1 MITKKLKDE
10 IYAWDPNAFKGKGYW
25 FVLGTKGGLGRAASK
40 NQSVL
45 LGKPPLGDTIPE
57 SPDVYEEDTE
67 KKAKEEAAKKAKT
80 EAIKKFKKE
89 SVKNIKEEVEEPI
102 RGTGRSIEYRKKDR
116 EYADAEDVRRTVLT
130 RLIAQKMISGESLG
144 KSIKG
149 SISEKTKATLTG
161 IREKFDFKKNF
172 DSLNIAKA
180 LGGNLGAT
188 ILGRATGRSTEDIS
202 YFTGIR
208 PNTENLNVS
217 EEPTERL
224 EPSFKQSEPTGKR
237 KRAKKDVLHSKVSP
251 GRSIS
256 VAKGDSIAD
265 VLAKLYNLTKR
276 LDEEEKKR
284 FELQNNFKKERESE
298 KQKFLDDLLLK
309 LGGKKEK
316 TKPTTKKVSDGSGGG
331 MAMGAGLGLGSL
343 FDLLTPDD
351 IDKPKPKPTGQ
362 KPTDKPGQ
370 PLPPDLTPDEIDKPK
385 QGQLKDDI
393 KKVLEWL
400 AQARNVV
407 AKNPLTFALTA
418 LLRPSELGDGTL
430 DALDGIDELIKKQ
443 KEREREAG
451 SSGLVTTVEP
461 TQKDTSSTAP
471 VTPTPKD
478 TSSSAATAPVTP
490 MQTGASPVVQP
501 KTDNSTA
508 TPVPKTEYKS
518 PLNAAEEEA
527 YNLYNEERDKLGKN
541 PLLIQE
547 LEDPVIKKM
556 WIDTVKN
563 KGFLKE
569 DTASAASVDETKP
582 MDSDTEKTQMDTP
595 DVSEPRASSASVSLA
610 QYDESEFKKAMGLTA
625 LVNSPVT
632 NIINNGGGDIGI
644 EVLTAIRTTDPT
656 LRKLQFANYR
666 TV

>member
-67 KKAKEEAAKKAKT
+67 KKSKEEAAKKAKT

-89 SVKNIKEEVEEPI
+89 SVKKLKEDDESEEVEEPI

-116 EYADAEDVRRTVLT
+116 EYADAEDIRRTGLT

-144 KSIKG
+144 ESIKG

-161 IREKFDFKKNF
+161 IREKFDFKKKF

-180 LGGNLGAT
+180 LGGNIGAT

-202 YFTGIR
+202 YFTGIK
-208 PNTENLNVS
+208 PSTQNLNVS
-217 EEPTERL
+217 EEPSERL

-237 KRAKKDVLHSKVSP
+237 KRVKKDVLHSKVSP
-251 GRSIS
+251 GRSVN

-284 FELQNNFKKERESE
+284 FELQNNFKKERELE

-309 LGGKKEK
+309 LGGKKEE
-316 TKPTTKKVSDGSGGG
+316 TKPTTKKVSSGS
-331 MAMGAGLGLGSL
+331 GAGLGLGSL
-343 FDLLTPDD
+343 FD
-351 IDKPKPKPTGQ
+351 
-362 KPTDKPGQ
+362 
-370 PLPPDLTPDEIDKPK
+370 DLTPDEIDRKPT
-385 QGQLKDDI
+385 GQKPGDKPGQPGQKPGDKPGQPGQKPAQPKFDI
-393 KKVLEWL
+393 KKLLEYL
-400 AQARNVV
+400 AQARHV
-407 AKNPLTFALTA
+407 AKSNPLFFALTSMLA
-418 LLRPSELGDGTL
+418 PSELGDGTIP
-430 DALDGIDELIKKQ
+430 DDMEKLIQ
-443 KEREREAG
+443 ERRDIEAG
-451 SSGLVTTVEP
+451 SSGSVTVTT
-461 TQKDTSSTAP
+461 A
-471 VTPTPKD
+471 PTPKD
-478 TSSSAATAPVTP
+478 TGAATTVTP
-490 MQTGASPVVQP
+490 VQTATDVQP

-508 TPVPKTEYKS
+508 SPVPKTEYKS
-518 PLNAAEEEA
+518 PLNAAEEDA
-527 YNLYNEERDKLGKN
+527 YNLYNEERDKLGKD
-541 PLLIQE
+541 PISIEHLK
-547 LEDPVIKKM
+547 DPVFKKM
-556 WIDTVKN
+556 WIDTVKH

-582 MDSDTEKTQMDTP
+582 MDSVDQNTPIDTP
-595 DVSEPRASSASVSLA
+595 AALEPKASSASVSLA
-610 QYDESEFKKAMGLTA
+610 QYDESEFQKAMGTTA

-644 EVLTAIRTTDPT
+644 ESLASIRTNDITM
-656 LRKLQFANYR
+656 RKLQFANYR

>member
-10 IYAWDPNAFKGKGYW
+10 VYAWDPNAFKGKGYW

-89 SVKNIKEEVEEPI
+89 SVKKVKEEEEEPI
-102 RGTGRSIEYRKKDR
+102 KGTGRSVEYRKKDR
-116 EYADAEDVRRTVLT
+116 EYAEAEDVRRTGLT

-149 SISEKTKATLTG
+149 SISDKTKATLTG

-188 ILGRATGRSTEDIS
+188 IFGRATGRSTEDIS

-208 PNTENLNVS
+208 PSTQNLNVS
-217 EEPTERL
+217 EETTERL
-224 EPSFKQSEPTGKR
+224 EPYFKQSEPTGKR
-237 KRAKKDVLHSKVSP
+237 KRVKKDVLHSKVSP
-251 GRSIS
+251 GRSTS

-265 VLAKLYNLTKR
+265 VLAKLYNLKFR
-276 LDEEEKKR
+276 QAEEEKKR
-284 FELQNNFKKERESE
+284 FELQNNFKKERELE
-298 KQKFLDDLLLK
+298 KQKFLDDLLGK
-309 LGGKKEK
+309 LGGKKEQ
-316 TKPTTKKVSDGSGGG
+316 TKPTAEKVSKTSAGGI
-331 MAMGAGLGLGSL
+331 GAGLGMGGL
-343 FDLLTPDD
+343 FDDLTPDE
-351 IDKPKPKPTGQ
+351 IDKDKPKPTGQ
-362 KPTDKPGQ
+362 KPGDKPGQ

-393 KKVLEWL
+393 KKLLEYL
-400 AQARNVV
+400 AQARNVL
-407 AKNPLTFALTA
+407 AKNPVTFALTA
-418 LLRPSELGDGTL
+418 LLTPSKLGDGTL
-430 DALDGIDELIKKQ
+430 PDDIDELIKA
-443 KEREREAG
+443 EAG
-451 SSGLVTTVEP
+451 SSVKVTTVTPKDTSSNAPVTP
-461 TQKDTSSTAP
+461 TPKDTSSTAP
-471 VTPTPKD
+471 VTPT
-478 TSSSAATAPVTP
+478 
-490 MQTGASPVVQP
+490 QTGVSPVVQP

-527 YNLYNEERDKLGKN
+527 YNLYNEERDKLGKD
-541 PLLIQE
+541 PISIRH
-547 LEDPVIKKM
+547 LEDPVFKKM

-569 DTASAASVDETKP
+569 DTSSATGVDTKP
-582 MDSDTEKTQMDTP
+582 MDSNNKNTPIEAPPVPEPIDSTE
-595 DVSEPRASSASVSLA
+595 SSLKLG
-610 QYDESEFKKAMGLTA
+610 QYDESEFQKAMGLTA

-644 EVLTAIRTTDPT
+644 EVLTAIRTADITM
-656 LRKLQFANYR
+656 RKLQFANYR

>member
-10 IYAWDPNAFKGKGYW
+10 VYAWDPNAFKGKGYW

-40 NQSVL
+40 NQAIL

-89 SVKNIKEEVEEPI
+89 SVKKDKEEEEPI
-102 RGTGRSIEYRKKDR
+102 PEGTGRSVEYRKKDR
-116 EYADAEDVRRTVLT
+116 EYAEAEDVRRTGLT

-161 IREKFDFKKNF
+161 VREKFDFKKKF

-208 PNTENLNVS
+208 PSTQNLNVS

-237 KRAKKDVLHSKVSP
+237 KRVKKDVLHSKVSP
-251 GRSIS
+251 GRSVS

-298 KQKFLDDLLLK
+298 KQKFLDDLLVK
-309 LGGKKEK
+309 LGGKKEQ
-316 TKPTTKKVSDGSGGG
+316 TKPTVEKVSKTSAGGI
-331 MAMGAGLGLGSL
+331 GAGLGMGGL
-343 FDLLTPDD
+343 FDGLTPDE
-351 IDKPKPKPTGQ
+351 IDKDKPKPTGQ

-393 KKVLEWL
+393 KKLLEYL
-400 AQARNVV
+400 AQARNVL
-407 AKNPLTFALTA
+407 AKNPVTFALTA
-418 LLRPSELGDGTL
+418 LLRPSKLGDGTL
-430 DALDGIDELIKKQ
+430 DGIDELLKKQ
-443 KEREREAG
+443 KEAETG
-451 SSGLVTTVEP
+451 SSAKVTPAPVP
-461 TQKDTSSTAP
+461 KDTSSTA
-471 VTPTPKD
+471 
-478 TSSSAATAPVTP
+478 ATAPDTP
-490 MQTGASPVVQP
+490 TQTGVSPVVQP

-518 PLNAAEEEA
+518 PLNEKEKEA
-527 YNLYNEERDKLGKN
+527 FNRFNE
-541 PLLIQE
+541 LLNKGGNESLDIKD
-547 LEDPVIKKM
+547 LEDPITKKL
-556 WIDTVKN
+556 WLESVKRE
-563 KGFLKE
+563 GFLKE
-569 DTASAASVDETKP
+569 DSASATGVDTKP
-582 MDSDTEKTQMDTP
+582 MDSNNKNTPIEAPPVPEPIDSTE
-595 DVSEPRASSASVSLA
+595 SSLKLG
-610 QYDESEFKKAMGLTA
+610 QYDESDFQKAMGTTA

-632 NIINNGGGDIGI
+632 NIINNGGGDMGI
-644 EVLTAIRTTDPT
+644 EVLTAIRTADITMK
-656 LRKLQFANYR
+656 KLQYSNYR